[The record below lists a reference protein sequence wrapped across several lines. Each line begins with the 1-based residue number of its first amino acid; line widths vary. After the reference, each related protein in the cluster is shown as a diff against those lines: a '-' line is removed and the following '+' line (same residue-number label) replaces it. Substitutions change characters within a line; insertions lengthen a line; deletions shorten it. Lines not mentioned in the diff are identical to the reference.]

1 MLLFQAGRRGLK
13 PRLRDSC
20 RAYLGALGNRDYGI
34 HAAPI

>member
-13 PRLRDSC
+13 PRLQDSC
-20 RAYLGALGNRDYGI
+20 CAYLDALGNRAYGI